1 MIFRRANW
9 LARKW
14 LASITL
20 CNPREKIAHQE
31 INFRP
36 LFRILINTK
45 FLVSVWY
52 VLKQIF
58 TPLSAKEVNIYLFA
72 SRLGISKNRSYYWIP
87 LRWKLVDCSIRT
99 WSFFLG
105 KIKWNGCLI
114 LREVFSI
121 FNGPRRPL
129 MMTTENTFYMN
140 FGVQQYEW

>member
-1 MIFRRANW
+1 MLYVFTTQIKVNSAFRARW
-9 LARKW
+9 LTGSKW

-20 CNPREKIAHQE
+20 CNPREKIEHQE

-72 SRLGISKNRSYYWIP
+72 SRVGIRKHRSYYWIP
-87 LRWKLVDCSIRT
+87 LRWKLVNCSTRT

-105 KIKWNGCLI
+105 KNKIKRLSHTE
-114 LREVFSI
+114 RSI
-121 FNGPRRPL
+121 FNL
-129 MMTTENTFYMN
+129 
-140 FGVQQYEW
+140 